1 MTCAS
6 VWDIKQVFLWFWWV
20 SNDCFYSEVLLH
32 VVSASC
38 SCSNISHETRY
49 FHVWVGAVQRD
60 DTMTLS
66 YPVRSFLHSHWCEYE
81 CIQIINMLVRSM
93 IIVVCSPEYSLVIYL
108 QHSVQVHR
116 SCSAWCWS
124 KVCFSG
130 PFYRVTCLQRLILSV
145 LLHLS
150 SSQHTTCLFRAG
162 IRAECQILP
171 VGELYLFSIHRHFQC
186 VVSTRDDT
194 HWISV
199 QRSLCFLHIKLNVL
213 LSPWQQLI
221 NVFLE

>member
-150 SSQHTTCLFRAG
+150 SSQHTTCLFRACNCPPDCL
-162 IRAECQILP
+162 ES
-171 VGELYLFSIHRHFQC
+171 ELNAKSYQWVSCTYFPSTVTSSVWWVPETTPTESLFKGPYVFY
-186 VVSTRDDT
+186 
-194 HWISV
+194 IS
-199 QRSLCFLHIKLNVL
+199 SSMYC
-213 LSPWQQLI
+213 
-221 NVFLE
+221 